1 MVQEE
6 SMHTHGTPFTVEAAD
21 FYSAQ
26 MEQQATA
33 RRASQTRKRLQRA
46 ASPPDDASPEEAL
59 LIGQWL
65 GATAEVIRSAP
76 MLAGDEYHPV
86 QPNSSEDSKTGQ

>member
-6 SMHTHGTPFTVEAAD
+6 PMHTHGTPFTVEAAD

-26 MEQQATA
+26 MQQQATA
-33 RRASQTRKRLQRA
+33 RRAPQTRKRLQRA

-65 GATAEVIRSAP
+65 GTTADVLRSAP
-76 MLAGDEYHPV
+76 MLAGDEYHPF
-86 QPNSSEDSKTGQ
+86 QPNNKA